1 MTSQQEP
8 ERCLHVLHVGV
19 LLDHAELLLMQE
31 GVNVRALFDEPGAEV
46 LVIVGL
52 NRDQNVENHIEKDI
66 SVLDL
71 ADLSHQ
77 AHHFIDDLTKCDH
90 FQDWGAYVPY
100 LFDFPHLGSKCVLA
114 HLI

>member
-8 ERCLHVLHVGV
+8 ERCLNVLHVGV

-31 GVNVRALFDEPGAEV
+31 GVNVRALFDEPCAEV
-46 LVIVGL
+46 LVVFGL
-52 NRDQNVENHIEKDI
+52 NRDQDVENQIEQNI
-66 SVLDL
+66 SVLNL

-77 AHHFIDDLTKCDH
+77 AHHFIDDFAKSDH
-90 FQDWGAYVPY
+90 FQNWGAYVPY
-100 LFDFPHLGSKCVLA
+100 LLDFPHLGSKCLLA